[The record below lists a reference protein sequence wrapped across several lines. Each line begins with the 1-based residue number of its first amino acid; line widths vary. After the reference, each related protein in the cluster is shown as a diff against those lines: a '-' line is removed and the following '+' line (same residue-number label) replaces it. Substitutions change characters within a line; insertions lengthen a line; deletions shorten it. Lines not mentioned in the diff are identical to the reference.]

1 MDRRTV
7 VSPVRL
13 MLIFGTTAGYLGL
26 AVLGWGGVRAFFSH
40 PALLAL
46 AISTFALSGAAFF
59 AGGSLSRTFPSFELS
74 GCFYWGRANYVVI
87 TFFE

>member
-59 AGGSLSRTFPSFELS
+59 AGGSLSTGVQED
-74 GCFYWGRANYVVI
+74 RANRWVI
-87 TFFE
+87 AVLG